1 MRELSTDE
9 MEQVSGGYMTLDGG
23 LNMIGALAGAAVF
36 LGAPAAA
43 AFGAGVFLG
52 GMMVEAFS

>member
-1 MRELSTDE
+1 MRELSTIE
-9 MEQVSGGYMTLDGG
+9 MEQVSGGMTLDAG

-43 AFGAGVFLG
+43 AFGGGVFLG